1 MRALP
6 TVVVV
11 AALAPATLVR
21 GSFDWGSMMQ
31 EASSA
36 ADSAKQAAASVTA
49 QASSAASGV
58 MGNVGGTSSQLFGG
72 FSGLIPGGSSVKS
85 SASTASTVPGSTA
98 GQPAIPAHTGFK
110 ATFCMNYPDTPL
122 LCKSMMDI
130 AKETISE
137 PKICNES
144 NPSCCMESSCLS
156 VPGPLSC
163 NENRG
168 STMCIGDGVDFNT
181 SIFVKKGK
189 CMCVVGAC
197 NADGRCVDAPSP
209 VVASDGAAVAP
220 TVRSPAAAVP
230 TFPAPAP
237 APVPPSTA
245 ALQAA
250 LSQLPTYQAFSSEAN
265 TGILPSAQLQRL
277 FSIANGIAP
286 VTGHKVPD
294 ENIDGAVA
302 VLSFLLVAMVV
313 GAGAFGVHLIRRGAS
328 ALSRAVAAR
337 RAPSGG
343 VCSAT
348 AAAEARTDIEEQS
361 RALLEAVA
369 DPPSSIG
376 SMR

>member
-1 MRALP
+1 MRALS
-6 TVVVV
+6 TLVVV

-21 GSFDWGSMMQ
+21 GSFDWESMMQ
-31 EASSA
+31 QASSA
-36 ADSAKQAAASVTA
+36 ADSAKKAASSVTA

-72 FSGLIPGGSSVKS
+72 FSGLIPGGS

-122 LCKSMMDI
+122 LCKSMTDI
-130 AKETISE
+130 AKEVVSE
-137 PKICNES
+137 PKMCNES

-163 NENRG
+163 NEDRG

-197 NADGRCVDAPSP
+197 NAEGRCVDAPSP
-209 VVASDGAAVAP
+209 VVASDVAAVAP

-230 TFPAPAP
+230 TFPTPAP

-250 LSQLPTYQAFSSEAN
+250 LSQLPTYQASSSEAN
-265 TGILPSAQLQRL
+265 TGISSAQLQRL

-302 VLSFLLVAMVV
+302 VLSSLLVAMVV
-313 GAGAFGVHLIRRGAS
+313 GAAAFGVHLIRRGAS